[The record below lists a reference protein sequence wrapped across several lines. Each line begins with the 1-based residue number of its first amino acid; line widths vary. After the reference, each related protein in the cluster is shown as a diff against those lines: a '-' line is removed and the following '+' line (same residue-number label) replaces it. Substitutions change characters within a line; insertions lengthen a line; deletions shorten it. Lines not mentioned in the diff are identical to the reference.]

1 MTTTLFTYQIP
12 NFDKT
17 STVFVETPVLF
28 NSPEMT
34 EELRSAIA
42 NLQSQDIGWLD
53 ILSAMANIT
62 EALGDDQVACVLETV
77 ALSLKRNRKI
87 IRDL

>member
-1 MTTTLFTYQIP
+1 MTTTLLTYQIP

-17 STVFVETPVLF
+17 STVFVETPIPF

-62 EALGDDQVACVLETV
+62 EELGDDQVASVLETV
-77 ALSLKRNRKI
+77 ALSVNRNRKI